1 MDPAA
6 QASSLT
12 PPSNPTAQTPTTGGG
27 ANGENTV
34 NNGDKPVAVPPSSA
48 VIQQAEQQ
56 EAVQIQQTQAAQ
68 AYNLANQPQIPT
80 PAPAQVTNPV
90 PAKPSQQ
97 AAPQP
102 VTATTPQSVPAQ
114 PAAQFA
120 PAPTGAPQPSAPVTA
135 PPATVQPQAVSQPVA
150 APAPPTQ
157 TGTPPVPPIQP
168 PAQVPAQ
175 PAKVVDNRDP
185 LIILREKIDQSAV
198 PPELRTTLHDRVDRL
213 ELIRKGSGNMSS
225 TYIMELEATQR
236 YVNWVVGY
244 PWQTKSVDTL
254 DLKKAKEI
262 LDRDHFGLDMLK
274 NRMMEYIASIML
286 NLQNNGPDFA
296 TQSPILCF
304 VGLAGTGKTTF
315 AVSIA
320 EALNR
325 KFVRIPFGGMADS
338 RVLRGQSRFFP
349 DAEPGQVYK
358 GMVRAGT
365 LNPVMLFDELDRVT
379 ETARADI
386 MGVLIELLDPG
397 QNNAFSDHYI
407 DYPVNLSNCL
417 FVATANNVSAIATAV
432 IDRLEIIQMPSY
444 NDEEKTHIGRDYV
457 FPKVSKLIGL
467 KPDQLTVDAEVW
479 QTIIRPLGYDP
490 GIRGLERLIN
500 MMCRKAAR
508 MIVAGEAKNVKITMD
523 NYKKFTQEF

>member
-1 MDPAA
+1 MDSAA
-6 QASSLT
+6 QPPQPPAGT
-12 PPSNPTAQTPTTGGG
+12 PPPQKPTTGGG
-27 ANGENTV
+27 ENGDNTV

-48 VIQQAEQQ
+48 VVQQQ
-56 EAVQIQQTQAAQ
+56 EQEETVKIQTTQAAQ
-68 AYNLANQPQIPT
+68 AMNLAAQ
-80 PAPAQVTNPV
+80 AAQVPL
-90 PAKPSQQ
+90 ASAEKS
-97 AAPQP
+97 AHAG
-102 VTATTPQSVPAQ
+102 ATP
-114 PAAQFA
+114 
-120 PAPTGAPQPSAPVTA
+120 
-135 PPATVQPQAVSQPVA
+135 
-150 APAPPTQ
+150 PPTQ
-157 TGTPPVPPIQP
+157 TP
-168 PAQVPAQ
+168 PATPAK
-175 PAKVVDNRDP
+175 PAKVVDNRDQ
-185 LIILREKIDQSAV
+185 LIIMREKVDQSSV
-198 PPELRTTLHDRVDRL
+198 PDELRGVLGDRIDRL

-225 TYIMELEATQR
+225 TYIMEFEATQR
-236 YVNWVVGY
+236 YVKWVVDY
-244 PWQTKSVDTL
+244 PWHLKSKDTL
-254 DLKKAKEI
+254 DLKRAKEM

-274 NRMMEYIASIML
+274 NRMLEYIASIML
-286 NLQNNGPDFA
+286 NIQNNGPDYA

-325 KFVRIPFGGMADS
+325 QFVRIPFGGMADS

-358 GMVRAGT
+358 GMVRAKT
-365 LNPVMLFDELDRVT
+365 LNPVLLFDELDRVT

-397 QNNAFSDHYI
+397 QNNAFSDHYV

-417 FVATANNVSAIATAV
+417 FVATANNVTAIATAV

-444 NDEEKTHIGRDYV
+444 NDEEKTHIGRDFV

-467 KPDQLTVDAEVW
+467 KPEQLTIDDSVW
-479 QTIIRPLGYDP
+479 EIVIRPLGYDP

-508 MIVAGEAKNVKITMD
+508 MIVAGEAKNVKITPD
-523 NYKKFTQEF
+523 NVKIFTQEF